1 MQSSLAQF
9 HGLQAKVKVA
19 QSGPTLCDLMN
30 CSPLA
35 PLSMEFSRKNIA
47 VGSHSFLQ
55 EIFPTQR
62 LNLGL
67 L

>member
-1 MQSSLAQF
+1 MRGESM
-9 HGLQAKVKVA
+9 KVKSV
-19 QSGPTLCDLMN
+19 SCSMMCPTLCDLMN